1 MKLTREQEG
10 GGEIGGEEEGQ
21 EQGQGQR
28 WGQKEGEEDGG
39 GEWKSATTTLPGEN
53 EECFTGNTIVINL
66 AYNNKG

>member
-1 MKLTREQEG
+1 MKLPREQEG

-28 WGQKEGEEDGG
+28 WGEKEGEEDG

-53 EECFTGNTIVINL
+53 EVCFTGNDTTVISL
-66 AYNNKG
+66 L